1 MGQFL
6 DQAET
11 LLRGVVQSRDISTLV
26 VLHHL
31 RDLAEV
37 LDKLKLYD
45 ECHLTG
51 NCALDL
57 AEALGRRSL
66 EFRQEQAETLAL
78 IAELSVYQPRARTL
92 FTQAVSICEEMVAN
106 NASYSN
112 KYSLLSVLGV
122 ASHLTSDY
130 LGAQWLERA
139 VQLMTKQLPPTMV
152 PPYYRSVIYSNYG
165 NSLFQLGQYAD
176 AAEAYNESISI
187 SHTLVNNNPAKYS
200 SFFANTLLNMGTTLE
215 GLGKYDDAIAA
226 YKEVL
231 DICTAM
237 SAQDPQ
243 YNKLMAKTL
252 TTYGLTLG
260 NINKIS
266 EAAVVQKQAILF
278 YRNLAQI
285 EDEHKY
291 SLCDALHNYGHF
303 CFTLGQHAE
312 SVLAYQES
320 ILLRRA
326 LLAADPEQEKY
337 LRVSF
342 HDIANSFHALG
353 KCAEASSAANDALE
367 RNHGGVFGDCNY
379 APDFKSC
386 YVCQRAVIPDSLSGG
401 QLDRDKGSR
410 PAKRPRSDAPLT
422 SAETPKPTGETVNVS
437 VHRKRDRVLGLFRG
451 NRAQ

>member
-1 MGQFL
+1 M
-6 DQAET
+6 
-11 LLRGVVQSRDISTLV
+11 
-26 VLHHL
+26 
-31 RDLAEV
+31 
-37 LDKLKLYD
+37 
-45 ECHLTG
+45 
-51 NCALDL
+51 
-57 AEALGRRSL
+57 
-66 EFRQEQAETLAL
+66 
-78 IAELSVYQPRARTL
+78 
-92 FTQAVSICEEMVAN
+92 AN
-106 NASYSN
+106 NASHSN
-112 KYSLLSVLGV
+112 IYSLLSVLGI
-122 ASHLTSDY
+122 ASHSTSDY

-152 PPYYRSVIYSNYG
+152 PPHYRSVIYSNYG
-165 NSLFQLGQYAD
+165 TSLFQFEQYAD
-176 AAEAYNESISI
+176 AAEAYHQSISI
-187 SHTLVNNNPAKYS
+187 SRTLVNNDPAKYS
-200 SFFANTLLNMGTTLE
+200 PFFANTLLNMGATLDD
-215 GLGKYDDAIAA
+215 LGKYGDAIAA

-237 SAQDPQ
+237 SAQDPPQ

-252 TTYGLTLG
+252 ITYGFTLG

-303 CFTLGQHAE
+303 CFSLGQHAE

-326 LLAADPEQEKY
+326 LAAADPEQEKY

-353 KCAEASSAANDALE
+353 KCAEASSAANEALE

-386 YVCQRAVIPDSLSGG
+386 YVCQRAMKPDSLSNISTP
-401 QLDRDKGSR
+401 LPLSLSSFPPTPD
-410 PAKRPRSDAPLT
+410 KRPRADAALT
-422 SAETPKPTGETVNVS
+422 PAETPKPTGETVNVS
-437 VHRKRDRVLGLFRG
+437 VHRKRDRILGLFRG